1 MASEPRFYAIKDAL
15 RVALVMPLSFALALH
30 VFDSRPMSLFAAFG
44 PMALM
49 VFVQFGGPPR
59 TRLVAYAALVAGG
72 AGLIA
77 LGTLCSRTPWLAT
90 AAMAIV
96 AFAIIFAGVFDQYVA
111 AAQRGAILAFVLAV
125 MVPAHPAAIAPRI
138 AGWLLAG
145 ALSTAA
151 LLLLWPRR
159 APSAVRAAAGEAS
172 LRLAELCE
180 RSAGADPGAL
190 EPARAAANHAIRAA
204 RRRFVSLPHRPSGNG
219 GRIAALAR
227 TIEHMGWLF
236 ALAAR
241 PAGSDRLLG
250 IGSER
255 EEIDCR
261 VPQVLRQIA
270 ARLQGAPASAG
281 PRTEELRA
289 AHRRLGE
296 RVIERFEQL
305 PANADEATVS
315 ADLDEAYRLRQ
326 LAFGTLQLAEDSA
339 LACGDRVSGDGRER
353 ALARVAETGRL
364 TRAHATMRSVW
375 LRNSVR
381 GAVGLAAA
389 VLVAQVGDLQNG
401 FWVVLGTLSVL
412 RSSALATGTTIVLGL
427 LGTLAGIVLGGLLI
441 AVVGTEPAVLWP
453 LLPLAV
459 FLAAYAMRAVS
470 FAAGQAAFSFV
481 VLVLFNLIN
490 PVGWEVGLIRVQDV
504 AIGAGISLLTGLLIW
519 PRGATAV
526 MRAALATAYE
536 DAAASLEATI
546 RALLGGADA
555 VRLAAL
561 RAFDS
566 AQQLDTTLRAYL
578 SEQSAGREGVE
589 ELGLLA
595 AGAIRLRRI
604 ARLLGHAQVLVR
616 LRPVDAALPRVAAA
630 RDAFERELHARSEW
644 YRSLAVAIADAEP
657 APRPEESPAAGE
669 VSGAVVLERDPD
681 DGGVPPGLAI
691 AWAHRHL
698 ELLRELETPLARA
711 ADLIGGW
718 AAAAGGCG
726 ALGVAGALG
735 RVAASRAR
743 EDRRP
748 RRRRQ
753 PAGLPGRLR
762 RRAPSRP
769 RQGCRQPLA
778 RRRRPPAGRDRR
790 PARGRRPRGRPA
802 RPGAAADA
810 LGTAAAA
817 TAAGKRRR

>member
-1 MASEPRFYAIKDAL
+1 MAGEPRFYAIKDAL
-15 RVALVMPLSFALALH
+15 RVALVMPVSFALALH

-49 VFVQFGGPPR
+49 VFVQFGGPWR
-59 TRLVAYAALVAGG
+59 TRLLAYAALIAGG

-77 LGTLCSRTPWLAT
+77 LGTLCSRTAWLAT
-90 AAMAIV
+90 AVMAVV
-96 AFAIIFAGVFDQYVA
+96 AFAIIFAGVFDEYVA

-125 MVPAHPAAIAPRI
+125 MVPADSAAIAPRI
-138 AGWLLAG
+138 AGWALAG
-145 ALSTAA
+145 VLSTAA

-159 APSAVRAAAGEAS
+159 APSAVRGAAGQAS
-172 LRLAELCE
+172 LRLAELAGQ
-180 RSAGADPGAL
+180 SAAGAGPDAL
-190 EPARAAANHAIRAA
+190 AAASSEASEAIREA

-219 GRIAALAR
+219 GRIASLAR
-227 TIEHMGWLF
+227 TIDHMSWLRP
-236 ALAAR
+236 LAAR
-241 PAGSDRLLG
+241 PAGADRLLG
-250 IGSER
+250 IGPER
-255 EEIDCR
+255 EEIER
-261 VPQVLRQIA
+261 QVPLVLGQIA

-281 PRTEELRA
+281 PFAEELRA

-305 PANADEATVS
+305 PADADEATLS

-326 LAFGTLQLAEDSA
+326 LGFGALQLAEDA
-339 LACGDRVSGDGRER
+339 ARACGDRVAGESRER

-389 VLVAQVGDLQNG
+389 VLVAQVADVQNG

-427 LGTLAGIVLGGLLI
+427 LGTLVGIVLGGLLI
-441 AVVGTEPAVLWP
+441 AAVGTEPAVLWP

-490 PVGWEVGLIRVQDV
+490 PIGWEVGLVRVQDV
-504 AIGAGISLLTGLLIW
+504 AIGAGVSLLTGLLIW

-526 MRAALATAYE
+526 MRRALAAAYE

-555 VRLAAL
+555 VRLASL

-578 SEQSAGREGVE
+578 SEQSAGRGGVE
-589 ELGLLA
+589 DLGLLS
-595 AGAIRLRRI
+595 AGATRLRRI

-616 LRPVDAALPRVAAA
+616 LRPVDTELPRVAAA

-644 YRSLAVAIADAEP
+644 YRALALAIASAEP
-657 APRPEESPAAGE
+657 APRPEEAPPDAAARGE
-669 VSGAVVLERDPD
+669 VVLERGPGED
-681 DGGVPPGLAI
+681 GVPPGLAI

-698 ELLRELETPLARA
+698 ELLRELEPPLARA
-711 ADLIGGW
+711 ADAIGG
-718 AAAAGGCG
+718 
-726 ALGVAGALG
+726 
-735 RVAASRAR
+735 
-743 EDRRP
+743 
-748 RRRRQ
+748 
-753 PAGLPGRLR
+753 
-762 RRAPSRP
+762 
-769 RQGCRQPLA
+769 
-778 RRRRPPAGRDRR
+778 
-790 PARGRRPRGRPA
+790 
-802 RPGAAADA
+802 
-810 LGTAAAA
+810 
-817 TAAGKRRR
+817 